1 MASNAMRPLQRDK
14 LARQTRRKDAPKRQ
28 STLSGTRSELE
39 GKEIR
44 KPTYRPTTSSPN
56 SPGTL
61 DSSGGHASRFRSEKR
76 LGGARRRGL
85 SGECTPAA
93 GVTDQCARDL
103 EDAFAGV
110 VLRETSGHWGPARGS
125 SPNKEEAC

>member
-14 LARQTRRKDAPKRQ
+14 LARQTRRKDPPKCQ
-28 STLSGTRSELE
+28 PTLNSTRSEGE
-39 GKEIR
+39 EIR

-56 SPGTL
+56 NPGTL

-110 VLRETSGHWGPARGS
+110 ARLPTSGHWGPARGS